1 MTLPTPSRQQLLAL
15 LTERSFERR
24 PVTLVSG
31 AQSDFYLDCK
41 QTALHPEGAWHLGNL
56 LLDLIERIEAQTG
69 LKAHAAGGMTL
80 GADPLATAV
89 SLAALA
95 RGRHLPAFIV
105 RKTAKG
111 HGTGAWVEGRSNV
124 PDGAQVVLV
133 EDVLTTG
140 GSTARAAERVQI
152 EGLVPI
158 GVAAI
163 VDRGAGGLEALRALG
178 LTSDALFTRPD
189 FDR

>member
-1 MTLPTPSRQQLLAL
+1 MSTPI
-15 LTERSFERR
+15 SF
-24 PVTLVSG
+24 
-31 AQSDFYLDCK
+31 
-41 QTALHPEGAWHLGNL
+41 
-56 LLDLIERIEAQTG
+56 
-69 LKAHAAGGMTL
+69 
-80 GADPLATAV
+80 
-89 SLAALA
+89 
-95 RGRHLPAFIV
+95 
-105 RKTAKG
+105 AKG
-111 HGTGAWVEGRSNV
+111 HGTGAWVEGRRNV